1 MDALRA
7 DKIPIFTPGARAQ
20 TPNFDELAK
29 TSAVFR
35 QYYVQGNESQTS
47 HSSMWTGAL
56 SGGPRRAARRRRR
69 RVEARRASSP

>member
-1 MDALRA
+1 MIEFNPRLR
-7 DKIPIFTPGARAQ
+7 FRTARAQ

-47 HSSMWTGAL
+47 HSSVWTGVWECQEPTARC
-56 SGGPRRAARRRRR
+56 RR
-69 RVEARRASSP
+69 